1 MYGTH
6 KGWVGWGTPIG
17 PAPIRQRR
25 AAYEGQA
32 DTRSGRPADRIMPQL
47 SQVNV

>member
-25 AAYEGQA
+25 AAYERHSDQRLVRWVMGLLIG
-32 DTRSGRPADRIMPQL
+32 SI
-47 SQVNV
+47 